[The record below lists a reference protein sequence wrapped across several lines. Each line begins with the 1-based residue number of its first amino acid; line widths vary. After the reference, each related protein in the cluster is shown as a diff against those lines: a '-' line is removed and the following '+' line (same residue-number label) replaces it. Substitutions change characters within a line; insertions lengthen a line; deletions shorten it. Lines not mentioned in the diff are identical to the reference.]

1 MNRCVKRTLCTG
13 LAALM
18 LAGCM
23 TGTTVYA
30 ETAKEKVDRLEA
42 ALKQEKA
49 SLAKLQ
55 KDKKNAETTKTK
67 LQNQSALLKEQL
79 AALLETITDAEEAV
93 GNKENEIAQKQAEID
108 SRWDEFKQQMGAMQM
123 MHDTGA
129 VAMLASC
136 DNLYEL
142 LTFSNTMQEVSEWNT
157 QVLDE
162 MKAQRE
168 TLNEEKAELE
178 AAKEELENRK
188 AQLETK
194 SGQLA
199 ANIQATDA
207 TITKAEA
214 DAKAQQ
220 EVVSMAQAEYDRAE
234 AEWEAFVR
242 QQAQKAQQNQ
252 GGSSDFTSDMF
263 IWPLPGYS
271 TITTYFGETQNING
285 LIKAGHKGIDVT
297 TRGASP
303 AILAAAGGTVTVARL
318 SSSYGNYVMIYHG
331 NGYATLYAHM
341 SSMAVSEGQ
350 VVTAGQV
357 IGYVGA
363 TGRATGPHLHLELAE
378 NGVPTDPAAAYPG
391 LELSVTGR

>member
-1 MNRCVKRTLCTG
+1 M
-13 LAALM
+13 
-18 LAGCM
+18 
-23 TGTTVYA
+23 
-30 ETAKEKVDRLEA
+30 
-42 ALKQEKA
+42 
-49 SLAKLQ
+49 
-55 KDKKNAETTKTK
+55 
-67 LQNQSALLKEQL
+67 
-79 AALLETITDAEEAV
+79 
-93 GNKENEIAQKQAEID
+93 GNKENEIAQKQEEID
-108 SRWDEFKQQMGAMQM
+108 SRWDDFKQQMGAMQM

-136 DNLYEL
+136 DSLYEL
-142 LTFSNTMQEVSEWNT
+142 LTFSNTMQDVSEWNT

-214 DAKAQQ
+214 DAKAQK

-242 QQAQKAQQNQ
+242 QQAQKAQQAQ

-357 IGYVGA
+357 IGYVGS
-363 TGRATGPHLHLELAE
+363 TGQSTGNHLHLEVRV
-378 NGVPTDPAAAYPG
+378 NGTPTNPFNYFTAG
-391 LELSVTGR
+391 